1 MIRYYITDRKQLG
14 GVEPLLNNIRRRL
27 AEGVDW
33 IQIREKDLTGRQLW
47 ELLQQVLEL
56 PNPNSA
62 WIFVNGRADIAIAG
76 GARGVHLPA
85 DSLPVG
91 ELRRIAPRGF
101 VIGVSCHTI
110 DELRRAESEGADFA
124 VFGPVFTPLSKAGS
138 LAPVGLRGLE
148 QACRAVRLPILALGG
163 VTWENAAQCVA
174 AGAAGIAGVTLFQA
188 PPQAA

>member
-14 GVEPLLNNIRRRL
+14 GVQPLLDNIRRRL

-47 ELLQQVLEL
+47 ELLQRVLEL

-124 VFGPVFTPLSKAGS
+124 VLGPVFTPLSKAGS
-138 LAPVGLRGLE
+138 FTPVGLRGLE